1 MWKLDTE
8 YNKWYKQGDSL
19 TKENFDYLKQSLDKV
34 RFYSKC
40 LSGAT
45 YYPVNDLNNIY
56 DIMSSYVPRN
66 WYVSTTY
73 SITSF
78 PSQNPRPI
86 TSTSSNEYYNKYV
99 AEYGLTLKNL
109 FTPKRLIDDSISNF
123 IYVDIATTQEL
134 ENIGQNVIDLV
145 IDDFKVKEGHRVLVK
160 DQKTYVTLSNLIDPD
175 AYFYPIPYYVD
186 PNQPV
191 GSLDTIYY
199 YYNELNG
206 IYKYDGSK
214 LVRESDLDSYED
226 CIRYSICVKLGT
238 KNKDKQYHLVRMKDG
253 YYPSVSE
260 NQPIEFKEKHN
271 WVMRNRVDYNNVL
284 DLNYFD
290 VIKHGTQEY
299 FDIVDNFTYSIP
311 ERLIGVGEFGVIINY
326 QNNVSHIINNKY
338 KVNLRSISEVNGYYW
353 ICGDQGTL
361 LKVSKVDFSIQKVDI
376 GVLGSLRSVSF
387 FNDVRGVVVGDFN
400 NIYYTDNGGKKWNR
414 ILVPEFNAYSYNKVL
429 YYDIDNFFVGGN
441 SGVFL
446 EFKLV
451 LGEWNINRK
460 RVAKYLDDDEYLLV
474 EDINDIISF
483 TSSNWGLTYSYST
496 QSIPTNKE
504 SLMLV
509 TNNGNLIVYNL
520 NGYVDYDFLYLEF
533 NQRYGDINSV
543 SLRKNSNEFYFSSDN
558 IYSFDINNFQ
568 VIGSS
573 VSNVIYGLTGATLSY
588 SLYANKIADYNGD
601 EILVSG
607 NNSLLDFASY
617 SYVIDGVMDPTFN
630 QRLKSKLLFL
640 DYDIA
645 AKLNFFDDQQNYRL
659 PNSLTFSG
667 ASFVTGS
674 YFVVDELFGEKNWIT
689 YWKDREKTFEYY
701 TSMSDANVVYPS
713 TTFSYSGITYSMI
726 LSITSSSIH
735 IDYNSILPL
744 APTIGDDSRSRYVM
758 GTGPSINATSSIST
772 DVYLYKY
779 LMIIK
784 VQSPI
789 IGADVGDV
797 IYLYSSVVEGHFIVN
812 KVISS
817 GANRYY
823 YLYTD
828 FNETIL
834 NDLKSLPPTEFIRFV
849 NLNKYGSSPG
859 ETAYPI
865 PSIFPPLY
873 DDDSD
878 YVANSAASNFSNKF
892 NLHPI
897 SKAFE
902 TSFASASNILTI
914 SPIFSRESAYYNLG
928 SKVNLSGTTYS
939 MTYRNTFLKFGY
951 KPHYDILSYLENIN
965 SNFNSGKEILAMP
978 NYYYVPCVDFPY
990 YSGFSGLTSGN
1001 IYLDTNKGFIGGS
1014 GSYWLNPSSP
1024 PENKLIF
1031 GDGLKLEWDSL
1042 FINTFVD
1049 ITLHG
1054 ASSSYITEKLLII
1067 NKYESTFAGQ
1077 KGYVIEF
1084 HKSLNYPLNVN
1095 IEYISIVSRRF
1106 LWQISE
1112 DLKEL
1117 NNIQRPNSVVKE
1129 IQFGYTYS
1137 NYESELNFKFPTD
1150 SYAKLLLSDSD
1161 IVSSLSA
1168 IIYTD
1173 YKNELAMNIT
1183 RLDREIEVP
1192 IISTTNFAT
1201 GSNNYL
1207 YISCSEKHG
1216 LVEGDGVL
1224 LEFNGGTGSSQT
1236 INPQYFGFHTVGIIP
1251 SNEYDF
1257 FVYTQ
1262 FGSASMVSG
1271 DPGIVKYVRRDPFLN
1286 YQPIDLIDLGVD
1298 KKTKIAVDLR
1308 PNNTN
1313 LEGSIYKLVDVNTKK
1328 YKFKLFDGLTLD
1340 IISNLYPWLLE
1351 AEISDAL
1358 IGMDANQNLI
1368 WYSGIWYCG
1377 RWFGS
1382 SNGKTATWVS
1392 GIWISGD
1399 WYGGIWKSNSIED
1412 KLISISI
1419 NNESNRTNSIWFDG
1433 RWYDGTWENG
1443 TWYNGRWYDGTW
1455 KNGDWFNGI
1464 WNDGHWLDGRFIGGI
1479 WVLGTWYN
1487 GIFNTDNKPSY
1498 WIDGNWNGGD
1508 FENGIWYNGVWDQK
1522 NGKKSRFG
1530 VKSYNSRTS
1539 TWHAGKWIVGDFHS
1553 RLNLNDNGQPDVADD
1568 HKLSIWRTGLWLS
1581 GNWYGGIAY
1590 NIDFR
1595 SGNWYG
1601 GILDDIQVVGID
1613 TINNTIDVN
1622 GVFKFNIGDEIS
1634 IIDNNIGNTFS
1645 IYGSND
1651 NPYTYKVLYQ
1661 VEDPITNYTTLYV
1674 NRDLSNIG
1682 TYSLTYSLS
1691 GYDLG
1696 LRVVSKFK
1704 GSNWE
1709 SGIWTNGIFENGNWN
1724 GGIWYNGV
1732 FNGTWG

>member
-8 YNKWYKQGDSL
+8 YNKWYKQRDSL

-45 YYPVNDLNNIY
+45 YYPVNDLDNIY
-56 DIMSSYVPRN
+56 DILSSYVPRN
-66 WYVSTTY
+66 WYVTGTY
-73 SITSF
+73 SITAF
-78 PSQNPRPI
+78 PAQNPRPI
-86 TSTSSNEYYNKYV
+86 TATTSNEYYNKYV

-109 FTPKRLIDDSISNF
+109 FTPTRLINDSISNF
-123 IYVDIATTQEL
+123 IYVDVTTTQEL
-134 ENIGQNVIDLV
+134 ENIGQTVVDLI
-145 IDDFKVKEGHRVLVK
+145 IDDVKVREGHRVLVK
-160 DQKTYVTLSNLIDPD
+160 DQRTYVTLSNFIDPD
-175 AYFYPIPYYVD
+175 TYFYPIPYYVD
-186 PNQPV
+186 PNQAV
-191 GSLDTIYY
+191 GSVDTIYY

-206 IYKYDGSK
+206 IYKYSDNK
-214 LVRESDLDSYED
+214 LVRESDLDLYD
-226 CIRYSICVKLGT
+226 NCIRYSICTKLGT
-238 KNKDKQYHLVRMKDG
+238 VNREKQYHLVRMMDG

-290 VIKHGTQEY
+290 VIKHDAQEF
-299 FDIVDNFTYSIP
+299 FDVVDNFTYSIP
-311 ERLIGVGEFGVIINY
+311 ERLIGVGEFGGIINY
-326 QNNVSHIINNKY
+326 QNGVSHIINNKY
-338 KVNLRSISEVNGYYW
+338 KVNLRSISEINGYYW
-353 ICGDQGTL
+353 MCGDEGTL
-361 LKVSKVDFSIQKVDI
+361 LKVSKVDFSIEKVDI
-376 GVLGSLRSVSF
+376 GVLGTLRSVSF

-400 NIYYTDNGGKKWNR
+400 VIYYTDNGGKSWNR
-414 ILVPEFNAYSYNKVL
+414 ILVNEFGSYSYNKVL
-429 YYDIDNFFVGGN
+429 YSDIDRFYVGGD

-446 EFKLV
+446 EFELV
-451 LGEWNINRK
+451 LNEWNINRK
-460 RVAKYLDDDEYLLV
+460 RVAKYLDDDDEYILV

-483 TSSNWGLTYSYST
+483 TSSNWGLTYSYGT
-496 QSIPTNKE
+496 QSIPVDKK

-533 NQRYGDINSV
+533 PQNYGDINSV
-543 SLRKNSNEFYFSSDN
+543 SLRKGSNEFYFASDN

-568 VIGSS
+568 VLGSS

-588 SLYANKIADYNGD
+588 SLYVNEIGDFNGD

-607 NNSLLDFASY
+607 NNSLLDFATY
-617 SYVIDGVMDPTFN
+617 SYAIDEVLDSTFN

-640 DYDIA
+640 NYDIA

-667 ASFVTGS
+667 TSFSSTS
-674 YFVVDELFGEKNWIT
+674 YLNVDVLPNETNWLT
-689 YWKDREKTFEYY
+689 YWKDREKVFEYY
-701 TSMSDANVVYPS
+701 TNMSDANVVEMS
-713 TTFSYSGITYSMI
+713 TTFSYSTYSI
-726 LSITSSSIH
+726 SSQSYTSSQITISHSTI
-735 IDYNSILPL
+735 SAL
-744 APTIGDDSRSRYVM
+744 APRINEPGHSRYIA
-758 GTGPSINATSSIST
+758 GTGPSISSPSSSHDI
-772 DVYLYKY
+772 YLYDY
-779 LMIIK
+779 LMILRTSTYSK
-784 VQSPI
+784 
-789 IGADVGDV
+789 ADVGDIFYV
-797 IYLYSSVVEGHFIVN
+797 DSNVVQGTFMVN
-812 KVISS
+812 KVFTS
-817 GANRYY
+817 GSFSYNYMF
-823 YLYTD
+823 TD
-828 FNETIL
+828 FNQTIL
-834 NDLKSLPPTEFIRFV
+834 NDLKSMTSSISFT
-849 NLNKYGSSPG
+849 NLNKYTSPL
-859 ETAYPI
+859 ELT
-865 PSIFPPLY
+865 
-873 DDDSD
+873 DR
-878 YVANSAASNFSNKF
+878 F
-892 NLHPI
+892 NMHPI
-897 SKAFE
+897 SNAYELSYFTQSDVVK
-902 TSFASASNILTI
+902 LDTI
-914 SPIFSRESAYYNLG
+914 FGRESAYYNLG
-928 SKVNLSGTTYS
+928 SEIDMSGVTYS
-939 MTYRNTFLKFGY
+939 MTYKDTFLKFGY

-978 NYYYVPCVDFPY
+978 NYYYIPCVDFPY
-990 YSGFSGLTSGN
+990 YVGFSGLTSGN
-1001 IYLDTNKGFIGGS
+1001 IYIDTNKGFIGGS

-1031 GDGLKLEWDSL
+1031 GDGLLLEWESL

-1049 ITLHG
+1049 VTLYG
-1054 ASSSYITEKLLII
+1054 TSTSYVTEKLLII

-1084 HKSLNYPLNVN
+1084 HKGLNYPLNSD
-1095 IEYISIVSRRF
+1095 IEYITITSRRF
-1106 LWQISE
+1106 LWQISD
-1112 DLKEL
+1112 DLREL
-1117 NNIQRPNSVVKE
+1117 NNIQRPNSSIKE
-1129 IQFGYTYS
+1129 IQTGYTYS

-1150 SYAKLLLSDSD
+1150 SYAKVLLSDSD
-1161 IVSSLSA
+1161 IVNSLSA
-1168 IIYTD
+1168 VIYTD
-1173 YKNELAMNIT
+1173 YKNELSMNIT
-1183 RLDREIEVP
+1183 RLDREINVP

-1207 YISCSEKHG
+1207 YISCSDKHG

-1236 INPQYFGFHTVGIIP
+1236 LNPQYFGFHTVGIIP
-1251 SNEYDF
+1251 GNEYDF

-1262 FGSASMVSG
+1262 FGLSSMVSG
-1271 DPGIVKYVRRDPFLN
+1271 DPGTVSYVRRDPFFN
-1286 YQPIDLIDLGVD
+1286 YQPVDIFDLGVD

-1308 PNNTN
+1308 PDNTE
-1313 LEGSIYKLVDVNTKK
+1313 LDGSIYKLVDVDTKK

-1340 IISNLYPWLLE
+1340 IINNLYPWLLE
-1351 AEISDAL
+1351 AEISNAL
-1358 IGMDANQNLI
+1358 IGMDSDQNLI
-1368 WYSGIWYCG
+1368 WYSGVWYCG

-1392 GIWISGD
+1392 GIWVSGD
-1399 WYGGIWKSNSIED
+1399 WYGGIWKSNSID
-1412 KLISISI
+1412 NKFISISI
-1419 NNESNRTNSIWFDG
+1419 KNESNTTNSIWYDG

-1455 KNGDWFNGI
+1455 KTGDWFNGI
-1464 WNDGHWLDGRFIGGI
+1464 WNDGHWMDGKFIGGI
-1479 WVLGTWYN
+1479 WVLGTWDN

-1498 WIDGNWNGGD
+1498 WIDGSWNGGD

-1539 TWHAGKWIVGDFHS
+1539 TWHAGKWIIGDFHS
-1553 RLNLNDNGQPDVADD
+1553 RLNLNDNGEPDVAEV
-1568 HKLSIWRTGLWLS
+1568 HKLSIWKTGLWSS

-1613 TINNTIDVN
+1613 TTDNTIEVN
-1622 GVFKFNIGDEIS
+1622 GIFKFNIGDEIS
-1634 IIDNNIGNTFS
+1634 IIDNNTGNTFS
-1645 IYGSND
+1645 MYGSNE
-1651 NPYTYKVLYQ
+1651 NPYVYKVMYQ

-1682 TYSLTYSLS
+1682 TYSLAYSIS

-1709 SGIWTNGIFENGNWN
+1709 SGIWTNGIFENGSWN